1 MLPKNSFFIRSFSLT
16 SLTGLS
22 QVLAFLYFAFIA
34 NILLQEEL
42 GRYVSLMAAVEIF
55 SPLILFSLEKNLP
68 NLEKKSF
75 NGYFVILL
83 LFSFLSSSIIGL
95 SIAIF
100 FQINFFIIFLY
111 CTING
116 LLRLIEYTNIR
127 NGRMQIIGLVK
138 VTQFVTIFLILL
150 SLIYIFKISDLSFSS
165 LFSIFVFAHLIN
177 LVWYALLSLKGI
189 NFKEANLKIGYMQ
202 IKENRQFITFVTPSD
217 FFNKAALNSPLIFI
231 GIFFGQSYSAQYA
244 LINKLIMS
252 PLSLIVTAVGQIFH
266 SDFAQLNRELAFS
279 DAKKIFLKLNQF
291 LIIISISFGIAI
303 FISFDFIIDYF
314 FGSGWDL
321 SKELFIYLFPLFIMM
336 IFVSPM
342 TSSMFVVKDFLGLFY
357 SQLSLLAISL
367 LAFLVMPQ
375 FFPIQIAVLTY
386 SVLSIIR
393 MLFLYLRI
401 VKNFNKLEVSSF

>member
-16 SLTGLS
+16 FLTGLS

-75 NGYFVILL
+75 NAYFLILL
-83 LFSFLSSSIIGL
+83 FFSFLSSSIIGL
-95 SIAIF
+95 SISIF
-100 FQINFFIIFLY
+100 FHINFLIIFLY
-111 CTING
+111 CVING

-127 NGRMQIIGLVK
+127 NGRMQLVGLVK
-138 VTQFVTIFLILL
+138 VTQFVTIFLILF

-165 LFSIFVFAHLIN
+165 LFSIFVFAYLIN
-177 LVWYALLSLKGI
+177 LVWYALFSLKGI
-189 NFKEANLKIGYMQ
+189 NFKEANLKIGFVQ
-202 IKENRQFITFVTPSD
+202 IKENLKFITFVTPSD

-231 GIFFGQSYSAQYA
+231 GIFFGQSFAAQYA

-252 PLSLIVTAVGQIFH
+252 PLGLIVTAVGQIFH
-266 SDFAQLNRELAFS
+266 SDFAQLNRELAFRE
-279 DAKKIFLKLNQF
+279 AKKIFMKLNQF
-291 LIIISISFGIAI
+291 LIIISISFGIVI

-314 FGSGWDL
+314 FGPGWDL
-321 SKELFIYLFPLFIMM
+321 SKELFIYLFPLFITM

-342 TSSMFVVKDFLGLFY
+342 ASSMFVVKDFLGLFY
-357 SQLSLLAISL
+357 SQLSLLVISL

-375 FFPIQIAVLTY
+375 FFPLQIAVLTY

-393 MLFLYLRI
+393 LLFLYLRI
-401 VKNFNKLEVSSF
+401 VKNFNKLEASSF